1 MQASQPLLYSY
12 KFLFFSKIPISSHI
26 LINTSYISYIFMK
39 NLEIVLDKTLNC
51 LVTGQWPSG

>member
-12 KFLFFSKIPISSHI
+12 KFLFFSKIPISSYI

-51 LVTGQWPSG
+51 QVTGAMA